1 MSDDAMDASDATD
14 ARDAINAIDETAGT
28 PPAPVVHLPRIP
40 EQPAPEITSRFL
52 FVDVAAMRA
61 KQLRNGALVRLDKND
76 GRPVPI
82 KLERMAME
90 EVKRQLVE
98 YDVPPE
104 PTSVNPDE

>member
-1 MSDDAMDASDATD
+1 MSD
-14 ARDAINAIDETAGT
+14 AIDAPVT

-40 EQPAPEITSRFL
+40 AQPAPAITSRFL

-61 KQLRNGALVRLDKND
+61 KQLRNGALARIDKTD
-76 GRPVPI
+76 GRHVPH

-98 YDVPPE
+98 YTLPPE
-104 PTSVNPDE
+104 PVVTVPDLS